1 MSFGI
6 RTKLTFLY
14 TFLLGVCLI
23 FFGFFLYFTLSR
35 SLLDN
40 TDRRIRTVA
49 ETISKTALRP
59 SSALGIPKHFD
70 LILERFF
77 GIKTS
82 GKFIQIMDGSGKVI
96 YQSSSLKGFELPLSK
111 ETLHNALGGKMTFET
126 IRLAGGEKVRVA
138 VYPVRE
144 RGELISLV
152 QIGTSLRTVQ
162 DTLKSLLYI
171 LYIATSVALILAGII
186 GWLLAS
192 RALKPVDEI
201 TKTARQIGAKSLD
214 QRLVMKGP
222 RDEIGRLV
230 ETFNEMISRLESSFN
245 RTKQFTADASHE
257 LRTPLTILKG
267 ETEIAL
273 KTEKSVKG
281 LRAVLKS
288 NLEEINHLVD
298 MVKKLLFL
306 SKEDAGIRDMPVET
320 VELDKLLLE
329 KYKQVKRLAEEKGI
343 NMSLVKNDEV
353 SVKGDPYRL
362 RELLLNLIEN
372 AVKYTPTGGDVTLT
386 LEGSNGFAKV
396 IVADTGIGI
405 SKEDCP
411 HVFERF
417 YRVDK
422 ARVRSEGGSGL
433 GLNICKQIVEAHKGG
448 IELKSE
454 LGKGSAFIVHLPV
467 C

>member
-1 MSFGI
+1 MNLGI

-14 TFLLGVCLI
+14 TFLLGICLV

-40 TDRRIRTVA
+40 TDASIKTIA

-77 GIKTS
+77 GVKTS
-82 GKFIQIMDGSGKVI
+82 GKFIQIMDGSGKII
-96 YQSSSLKGFELPLSK
+96 YQSSSLEGFELPLSK
-111 ETLHNALGGKMTFET
+111 ETLRNARGGKMTFET
-126 IRLAGGEKVRVA
+126 IRLAGREKIRVA
-138 VYPVRE
+138 VYPVRDK
-144 RGELISLV
+144 GDLISLV

-171 LYIATSVALILAGII
+171 LYIAISIALVFAGII
-186 GWLLAS
+186 GWVLAS

-201 TKTARQIGAKSLD
+201 TQTARQISAKNLD
-214 QRLVMKGP
+214 QRLVVQGP

-273 KTEKSVKG
+273 KTEKTVDG
-281 LRAVLKS
+281 LKAVLKS

-306 SKEDAGIRDMPVET
+306 SREDAGIRDTPIET

-329 KYKQVKRLAEEKGI
+329 KYEQAKRLAEEKGI
-343 NMSLVKNDEV
+343 NMSLAKNDKV
-353 SVKGDPYRL
+353 SVKGDPHRL

-372 AVKYTPTGGDVTLT
+372 AVKYTPAGGDVTLT
-386 LEGSNGFAKV
+386 LKGSNGFAKV

-433 GLNICKQIVEAHKGG
+433 GLNICKQIVEAHKGV
-448 IELKSE
+448 IKLKSE
-454 LGKGSAFIVHLPV
+454 LGKGSSFIVHLPIA
-467 C
+467 